1 MTQLSIHDLRQTTVF
16 LNFMEAR
23 EIARQQHRKIALYC
37 IVYCW
42 LKNID
47 SIRVGS
53 GTPYSLTNISR
64 IEGSRENFLIED
76 FKEFFQYVE
85 IMRDEKEI
93 FDYPLLSRNERP
105 SKSFEEIDYLKIK
118 DYLDISTSVT
128 KLFGEDWRGG
138 SNANELYMSCYLIL
152 LSQGKISPKEIV
164 NFKKIDV

>member
-53 GTPYSLTNISR
+53 ATLYSLTNLSR
-64 IEGSRENFLIED
+64 IERSRENFLIED

-85 IMRDEKEI
+85 IIRDEKDT
-93 FDYPLLSRNERP
+93 FDCLLLSRNEP
-105 SKSFEEIDYLKIK
+105 LKSPEGIDYLEFR
-118 DYLDISTSVT
+118 DYTDIHKSLI
-128 KLFGEDWRGG
+128 KLFGEETVVR
-138 SNANELYMSCYLIL
+138 SNVKEMYISLNLIL
-152 LSQGKISPKEIV
+152 LSQGRIAPKEIV
-164 NFKKIDV
+164 NFKK